1 MEEDEKLRWFRATF
15 YDAATP
21 DRNIVIEFK
30 APFPVDVKKD
40 YKNIAIKQFIN
51 HLNVGYVKVRDIAP
65 VEV

>member
-40 YKNIAIKQFIN
+40 YKNIAIKQLIN
-51 HLNVGYVKVRDIAP
+51 HLNDGYGKVRDIEP

>member
-30 APFPVDVKKD
+30 APFPVNTKKD

-51 HLNVGYVKVRDIAP
+51 HLNVGYVKVRDIEP